1 MLITQNSGARYLA
14 EIASEALIEEAS
26 LSPKPGLV
34 DRRSSGSH
42 TDMNFEL
49 MCVSARTLKP
59 YFEEMAHAS
68 WNRPVSKGL
77 REDIGEIGRRAEIA
91 MLESTGGVNTH
102 KGAIWALGLLLS
114 ASASGRMLHGA
125 NRLMDEAGA
134 IARIE
139 DCNVK
144 EHKTHGSEVKSKYR
158 CFGAKEEAQF
168 GFPHIR
174 RFGLPVLC
182 ASRRRGEGVV
192 VSRLNSLIAVLSDLS
207 DTCVLYRG
215 GLESLH
221 KTQSKCRSILRAGG
235 AGSARGEKL
244 LEDMDSWMKASS
256 LSPGGAADL
265 LAATLF
271 VHRMSDIHNI
281 Q

>member
-1 MLITQNSGARYLA
+1 MLFTQNSGARYLA
-14 EIASEALIEEAS
+14 EIASGALIEEAS

-49 MCVSARTLKP
+49 MCASARTLKP

-91 MLESTGGVNTH
+91 MLDTTGGVNTH
-102 KGAIWALGLLLS
+102 KGAIWSIGLLVS
-114 ASASGRMLHGA
+114 ACASGRMLHGA
-125 NRLMDEAGA
+125 NRLMDEAGT

-139 DCNVK
+139 DRNVK
-144 EHKTHGSEVKSKYR
+144 VEKTHGIEVKSKFR

-174 RFGLPVLC
+174 RFGLPALY
-182 ASRRRGEGVV
+182 ASRRRGESPV
-192 VSRLNSLIAVLSDLS
+192 VSQLNSLISVLSDLS

-221 KTQSKCRSILRAGG
+221 KTQSKCRSILVVGG
-235 AGSARGEKL
+235 AGSAQGEKL
-244 LEDMDSWMKASS
+244 LEDLDRWMKASS

-271 VHRMSDIHNI
+271 VHGLSDIHNI